1 VKTPKII
8 LVFGLPGSGKS
19 FFASRLAI
27 ELKCAYVNSDQV
39 RLRMFSERTYTE
51 VEKEKV
57 YAEMLSTAHK
67 AHQEKNDLVID
78 ATFYKQAFREPYLK
92 IPNHFFIEITAAD
105 QIIKERLARPRVFS
119 EADYSVYQ
127 KIRNEWEP
135 FHEYHLVME
144 STQTNINEMLSKAK
158 QYLGV

>member
-1 VKTPKII
+1 
-8 LVFGLPGSGKS
+8 
-19 FFASRLAI
+19 
-27 ELKCAYVNSDQV
+27 
-39 RLRMFSERTYTE
+39 
-51 VEKEKV
+51 
-57 YAEMLSTAHK
+57 MLSTAHK